1 MTYEGAYDI
10 IYSVQDAYDPYAWL
24 FFLAALMLG
33 PIFAFPLFLVVIS
46 NTYNSITLAKQ
57 LHDAQLA
64 RMSGAFSGMLH
75 VIVHRID
82 GFKDMCGLMDRI
94 DPYVSLELGK
104 EKLTTSVKDNVR
116 THRVSSFTSFI
127 SLLLQF

>member
-1 MTYEGAYDI
+1 MQELFSVGYISAIKRRKFSPSRDTSCQQVNIQAHFHAHWRNTLRDIQRYDNKRI
-10 IYSVQDAYDPYAWL
+10 IADMYAKLSW
-24 FFLAALMLG
+24 
-33 PIFAFPLFLVVIS
+33 
-46 NTYNSITLAKQ
+46 
-57 LHDAQLA
+57 
-64 RMSGAFSGMLH
+64 
-75 VIVHRID
+75 HRID

-116 THRVSSFTSFI
+116 THRVSSFTSII